1 MSTRHPYRRN
11 LVRDAFSLRTHQL
24 GRRVIS
30 GAGFQFLS
38 IALRTIITIASTAIL
53 ARLLMPS
60 DFGHVSMAT
69 VVTELAA
76 LFANFGLTQILI
88 QRKRITRLQMDTVFW
103 ASLALG
109 TILALIVFGSSFF
122 ASLLFD
128 DEKVGELLRVLCL
141 TFVLGGLT
149 AVPWVVQMRLMRFRT
164 EFWIQITTVITRTF
178 VAIACAYQG
187 MGAWSLVAGALTG
200 SLMGVILG
208 FIVVPYRPRL
218 RFHGTFLKATWR
230 TSGSYFGGGMLF
242 YANMNLDLILIG
254 RQLGAESLGYYQNA
268 RSLTDEIRGRIA
280 IPLQHVLFPAFSAVQ
295 NDPLRAQ
302 EMFLRSGRILAAIV
316 IPIGIGVMALAPEIV
331 PVLFGDKWIPMIPIL
346 SMLGISAA
354 VRASTAIASPVINAH
369 NKVSTALKYQIVS
382 TALLVTGIIIALP
395 YGLVAVAAA
404 QAIVVFYSLVPFKFA
419 LGLLGLGLTAMW
431 QVLGPPSIASAAAA
445 VVIFML
451 RPLSIEWFA
460 QPGWILI
467 FHAFISA
474 SVYLAVLMMQS
485 RRYLGDVRSI
495 IKSFL
500 HRS

>member
-280 IPLQHVLFPAFSAVQ
+280 IPLQHVLFPAFSSVQ
-295 NDPLRAQ
+295 NDQARMQ
-302 EMFLRSGRILAAIV
+302 EMLLRSGRILSAVV
-316 IPIGIGVMALAPEIV
+316 IPIGIGVAALAPEIV
-331 PVLFGDKWIPMIPIL
+331 PVLFGEKWLPMIPIL
-346 SMLGISAA
+346 GMLGISAA

-369 NKVSTALKYQIVS
+369 NQVARALRYQIVS
-382 TALLVTGIIIALP
+382 TALLVTGIIVALP
-395 YGLVAVAAA
+395 YGLIAVAAA
-404 QAIVVFYSLVPFKFA
+404 QAIVVFYSLVPFSFA
-419 LGLLGLGLTAMW
+419 LRLVGLGLPAMW
-431 QVLGPPSIASAAAA
+431 HILGPPAVASIAAAIAIAIVRPVASDWINHPGGLLMLHAALSA
-445 VVIFML
+445 
-451 RPLSIEWFA
+451 PLYLL
-460 QPGWILI
+460 IL
-467 FHAFISA
+467 H
-474 SVYLAVLMMQS
+474 LQS
-485 RRYLGDVRSI
+485 KQYFSDFRSLVALLTRRR
-495 IKSFL
+495 
-500 HRS
+500 

>member
-1 MSTRHPYRRN
+1 MRSRPPPRRN
-11 LVRDAFSLRTHQL
+11 LVRDAFSLRAHQL
-24 GRRVIS
+24 GRRVLS

-88 QRKRITRLQMDTVFW
+88 QRQRITRLQMDTVFW

-109 TILALIVFGSSFF
+109 ISLAIIVFGASFF

-128 DEKVGELLRVLCL
+128 DENVGELLRVLCL
-141 TFVLGGLT
+141 TFVFGGLT

-164 EFWIQITTVITRTF
+164 EFWIQITTVITRTL

-218 RFHGTFLKATWR
+218 RFHVTFLKTTWR

-254 RQLGAESLGYYQNA
+254 RQLGAESLGFYQNA
-268 RSLTDEIRGRIA
+268 RSITDEIRGRIA

-295 NDPLRAQ
+295 GEQARTQDML
-302 EMFLRSGRILAAIV
+302 LRSGRILAAVV
-316 IPIGIGVMALAPEIV
+316 IPIGIGIAALAPEIV
-331 PVLFGDKWIPMIPIL
+331 PVLFGERWLPMIPIL
-346 SMLGISAA
+346 SMLGISGA
-354 VRASTAIASPVINAH
+354 VRASTAIATPVINAH
-369 NKVSTALKYQIVS
+369 NQVAQALRYQIIS
-382 TALLVTGIIIALP
+382 TALLASAIIVALP
-395 YGLVAVAAA
+395 YGLLAVATA
-404 QAIVVFYSLVPFKFA
+404 QAIVVFYSLVPFRFA
-419 LGLLGLGLTAMW
+419 FGLVGLGLPAMW
-431 QVLGPPSIASAAAA
+431 HVLGPPAVASATAAA
-445 VVIFML
+445 VIYFL
-451 RPLSIEWFA
+451 RPLSIEWLG
-460 QPGWILI
+460 QPGWMLI

-474 SVYLAVLMMQS
+474 TVYLTVLLMQS
-485 RRYLGDVRSI
+485 RQIGRASWRERV
-495 IKSFL
+495 
-500 HRS
+500 